1 MQFMGHG
8 LKLKES
14 STTNDPLMSLRARIM
29 TQVEQVALDQK
40 QNLARLSDDLKPFD
54 LLHHRLRTAAGKD
67 VIGIVDDVNAARISQ
82 SPDRRSRF
90 QLQESVTEVLQ
101 GKRFARYTLW
111 ACKRVRVPVIC
122 KVRGAKVHVAVE
134 IRRYFC

>member
-14 STTNDPLMSLRARIM
+14 SSTNDPLMFLRARIM

-54 LLHHRLRTAAGKD
+54 SGLD
-67 VIGIVDDVNAARISQ
+67 PS
-82 SPDRRSRF
+82 SRVPGVSSN
-90 QLQESVTEVLQ
+90 SVT
-101 GKRFARYTLW
+101 
-111 ACKRVRVPVIC
+111 
-122 KVRGAKVHVAVE
+122 
-134 IRRYFC
+134 